1 MLITSLQL
9 SANREKTGRILL
21 FWPTIVGHTID
32 ESSPLYYLHP
42 TDLTIHNQSFEII
55 VVLEGIV
62 EATGLLAQA
71 RTSYLPS
78 EILWGQR
85 FEDLNSTKVKHS
97 GERVVDFSRFH
108 ETYPVTTTTL
118 SAADMDSADKPL

>member
-1 MLITSLQL
+1 M
-9 SANREKTGRILL
+9 
-21 FWPTIVGHTID
+21 
-32 ESSPLYYLHP
+32 
-42 TDLTIHNQSFEII
+42 
-55 VVLEGIV
+55 

-85 FEDLNSTKVKHS
+85 FEDLHAVKTKDS

-108 ETYPVTTTTL
+108 DTYTVTTMVL
-118 SAADMDSADKPL
+118 SAADRDSVK

>member
-1 MLITSLQL
+1 M
-9 SANREKTGRILL
+9 L
-21 FWPTIVGHTID
+21 FWPTILAHTMD

-42 TDLTIHNQSFEII
+42 TDLTIHNQCFEII

-78 EILWGQR
+78 EILWRQR
-85 FEDLNSTKVKHS
+85 FEDLNSAKAKHS
-97 GERVVDFSRFH
+97 GERVVDYSKFH
-108 ETYPVTTTTL
+108 ETYPVTASGL
-118 SAADMDSADKPL
+118 SAADMDSADKPF